1 MPEII
6 ALVQSP
12 VIAER
17 LAELKASIE
26 QKTGDALRLT
36 DRAEIKRARAELN
49 HEFDELETRRKNLKK
64 EILKPYEEF
73 EQIYRENCSNIYKAA
88 DAELKQ
94 RIDAVESALKAEKE
108 AEIRNWFTEY
118 RSTMPELN
126 FVQFE
131 DMGIRVNLSSSMNQM
146 QDAIAARLEL
156 IRQDVDSIHDPEILA
171 EYRNRLNLAQAI
183 SIVEKRRAAVEAART
198 AIPVRET
205 VPEPPEPPEPAIQ
218 PVQPPE
224 EVYQTSF
231 TVWGTMNQLR
241 KLKDFMNREGMQYE

>member
-1 MPEII
+1 MTEII
-6 ALVQSP
+6 TLVQSP

-26 QKTGDALRLT
+26 QKTSDALKLT
-36 DRAEIKRARAELN
+36 DRAEIKKARAELN
-49 HEFDELETRRKNLKK
+49 RDFNDLEDRRKQLKK

-73 EQIYRENCSNIYKAA
+73 EQIYKENCWNIYRAA
-88 DAELKQ
+88 DAELKR

-118 RSTMPELN
+118 RSTIPELN

-146 QDAIAARLEL
+146 QDTVAAKLEL
-156 IRQDVDSIHDPEILA
+156 IKQDVDSIHDPEILA

-198 AIPVRET
+198 AIPVQET
-205 VPEPPEPPEPAIQ
+205 VPEPIPEPAVQ

-241 KLKDFMNREGMQYE
+241 KLKNFMNQEGMQYE